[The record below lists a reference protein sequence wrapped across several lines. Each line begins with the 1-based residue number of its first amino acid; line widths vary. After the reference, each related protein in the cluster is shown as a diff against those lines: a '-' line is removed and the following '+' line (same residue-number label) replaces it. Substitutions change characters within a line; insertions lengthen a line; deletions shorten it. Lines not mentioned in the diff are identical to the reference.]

1 MPEIK
6 TVGIE
11 EFMALRER
19 LPVFDVRTPAEFAKG
34 HIPGAFNLPLFSDEE
49 RRRVG
54 IIYKQIGRESAIL
67 EGLEYVG
74 PKMRRIVETVQS
86 ITGHKTILL
95 HCWRGGMRSSSVA
108 WLLNTSGYEIFLL
121 KGGYKA
127 FRHYVLD
134 SFEIPRDIII
144 LSGHTGSGKTEIL
157 QALSRLGEQ
166 AIDLEKLACHK
177 GSAFGSLGETPQ
189 PAQQEFENHLALL
202 WRLADPSRP
211 LWLEDESQKIGSRM
225 VPESLWRQMREAKVV
240 FLKMPL
246 EIRVKRLAQEYGAF
260 EKSALRESIERL
272 GSRLGGLNAKTALSA
287 LDSGDL
293 ERCCEILLRHYYNKT
308 YLHGLSRR
316 DQNLVYTLETA
327 TIDPQQNAERLL
339 DFARNFL
346 SVKMAANT

>member
-86 ITGHKTILL
+86 ITGHKTLLL

-189 PAQQEFENHLALL
+189 PAQQEFENHLALF
-202 WRLADPSRP
+202 WRATDLPWTAIWSPSISRQRST
-211 LWLEDESQKIGSRM
+211 WSFGSGVRDSF
-225 VPESLWRQMREAKVV
+225 VWPAGCKHIPRTKSCGYCLGRIPSKVRVAPRGRQAPSKAKGPKV
-240 FLKMPL
+240 
-246 EIRVKRLAQEYGAF
+246 
-260 EKSALRESIERL
+260 
-272 GSRLGGLNAKTALSA
+272 
-287 LDSGDL
+287 
-293 ERCCEILLRHYYNKT
+293 
-308 YLHGLSRR
+308 
-316 DQNLVYTLETA
+316 
-327 TIDPQQNAERLL
+327 
-339 DFARNFL
+339 
-346 SVKMAANT
+346 